1 MRVLLDTY
9 RLTDAFRG
17 EAEIVETLEQAA
29 EVWVPFVT
37 LAEIKAGFLGGSRA
51 SENEGLLHAF
61 LRLPGVGVLF
71 ADSETTD
78 VYARLFLQLRKAGT
92 PIPTNDL
99 WIASLAVQHQLV
111 LLSRDEHF
119 AKVPQVS
126 TGVS

>member
-1 MRVLLDTY
+1 MRVLLDTS
-9 RLTDAFRG
+9 RLIDAFRG
-17 EAEIVETLEQAA
+17 EAEIVKTLERAA
-29 EVWVPFVT
+29 EVWIPFVA
-37 LAEIKAGFLGGSRA
+37 LAEIKAGFLGGGRPG
-51 SENEGLLHAF
+51 ENEGLLHAF

-119 AKVPQVS
+119 RKVPQVS